1 MLIIFVVF
9 NIFSMAA
16 WMIDEFGSEELKERF
31 IPELASM
38 EVLSCLR
45 TVPTFITAHMLCTS

>member
-1 MLIIFVVF
+1 
-9 NIFSMAA
+9 MAA

-38 EVLSCLR
+38 EVIIIEF
-45 TVPTFITAHMLCTS
+45 VDIID